1 MNAQKTSILA
11 AIALAALALLF
22 AVTGSGNAGEGAPQ
36 RPAAYVAVGVVTEQD
51 SVEIKRYTGHVTS
64 ASSVDLV
71 ARISGELMNVGFNE
85 GDMVSK
91 NQVLY
96 ELDPVRYEAEVKN
109 IEALFAQYEA
119 NLAYSE
125 LSFNRAGEL
134 YQQKAGTKDSMDS
147 AEAQYKANK
156 AALLSAHAQLI
167 TVKDDL
173 KNTKILAPI
182 DGKIGVTKFTEGNY
196 LTPNSGIIATIIQ
209 LDPLRVHFSM
219 ANRDYLAM
227 FGSEQGL
234 KEGAL
239 LRLKL
244 ADDSIYEF
252 EGKVEFIDNQ
262 ANQRTDTVQIYAAFD
277 NPKNKLLPGATVTV
291 MLSRKSGGTTLAV
304 TPSAVMHDAKT
315 AYVYIVDDAYTVSR
329 RDVVLGHGDAHF
341 QAIKEGVNLGEMIVV
356 DGMHKTMPGAT
367 IEPDFQGGSR
377 LAAKG
382 KPGLAS

>member
-11 AIALAALALLF
+11 AVALAALALLF
-22 AVTGSGNAGEGAPQ
+22 AVTGGGNAGEGAPQ
-36 RPAAYVAVGVVTEQD
+36 RPVAYVAVGTVTEQD
-51 SVEIKRYTGHVTS
+51 NVEIKRYTGHVTS

-71 ARISGELMNVGFNE
+71 ARISGELMNVNFHE

-109 IEALFAQYEA
+109 IEALIAQYEA
-119 NLAYSE
+119 NLAYAE
-125 LSFNRAGEL
+125 LSFNRASEL
-134 YQQKAGTKDSMDS
+134 FQQKAGTKDSMDS

-156 AALLSAHAQLI
+156 AALLSAEAQLI

-173 KNTKILAPI
+173 KNTRIVAPI
-182 DGKIGVTKFTEGNY
+182 DGKIGVTNYTEGNY

-227 FGSEQGL
+227 FGSEEGL
-234 KEGAL
+234 KERAL
-239 LRLKL
+239 LQLKL
-244 ADDSIYEF
+244 ADDSIYEH

-262 ANQRTDTVQIYAAFD
+262 ANQRTDTVQIYATFD

-291 MLSRKSGGTTLAV
+291 MLSRKNGGTTLAV

-315 AYVYIVDDAYTVSR
+315 AYVYVVDDNYKVER
-329 RDVVLGHGDAHF
+329 RDVVLGNGDAHF
-341 QAIKEGVNLGEMIVV
+341 QAIKEGLSLGEMVVV

-382 KPGLAS
+382 KPGLTS